1 MSETANLPGS
11 FFGPPT
17 LVELIRHRAEYQPDD
32 LAFGY
37 LVDGDVDMLRMTNR
51 DLDVRARAIASWFQA
66 RGMAGERAMLLFP
79 PGLDFIAAYFGCL
92 YAGVVA
98 VPVYPPRKNRSANR
112 VQIVAQDCEAKV
124 ALTNG
129 EVLARSETQ
138 FRETPYL
145 DSMLWLNTDEIPSEN
160 AESWQ
165 TPDINGDTVA
175 FLQYTSGSTG
185 DPKGVVITHTNLVHN
200 SATIGH
206 AFEHTRSGIGVFWL
220 PTYHD
225 MGLIGGILQPLY
237 VGRPNILMSPM
248 AFLQRPFRW
257 LSAISRYQATTSGGP
272 NFAYELCV
280 KKIKPEQV
288 KQLDLS
294 SWKVAFNGAEPVRPE
309 TMKAFAEKF
318 APAGF
323 NPEAFYP
330 CYGLA
335 EATLLVSG
343 GFVESKATEKYFDS
357 DLLRKG
363 WALEVDAASPKA
375 RCIVGNGS
383 PMPDQAIG
391 IVDPDTERLCV
402 DGEVG
407 EIWIS
412 GPSTTHGYWKKPEAT
427 ANCVRASVMTKDG
440 TEIKPKYHFFR
451 TGDLGFMW
459 DGELY
464 VSGRLKDMIIWHG
477 VNLYPQDI
485 ELTVQNAHALCRADS
500 GALFALEKEGREMLV
515 LVQEV
520 DKKIGGDYSEVIEE
534 IKKKVSKEHELPLDC
549 IYLIRHGAIPKTSSG
564 KIQRN
569 ATRIEFLADRFDPLM
584 AWNALDGKIMS
595 EAEFAEAKAARAAS
609 QSDSAAPKAGKVAA
623 DEHNSEEIK
632 ALIPDLESRQPSYAT
647 PKAFPIAPESL
658 EERLMKRAA
667 REQAA
672 AFQGAQ
678 GQEPM
683 MGAFCDKTDDGN
695 VGSFAG
701 DNAGEH
707 VGKFAGGN
715 ARSATSTAT
724 STTISSGS
732 DDWDDLDD
740 DLEAMVAALGGDGA
754 GMDPVLE
761 ELFEAAKSL
770 NTEGLPE
777 DLRQTKYVLR
787 LFKIIEREVR
797 GIARERAVGMTVNT
811 AITELGMDSLERMEI
826 INILEEDFGGR
837 FPEMVLQDLITARD
851 VAEAVCKHMGNSP
864 RLRAAL
870 CASGP
875 RNVGGELAWNSGSG
889 AENGASGNA
898 TSGNADASASS
909 GSDSVPEEYYVFAK
923 SPEYRQ
929 LRQSIDAVLDAG
941 LRNPYFTTHDG
952 QSNDKTVI
960 NGKEYI
966 HFSSYNYLGLSCHPE
981 VIQRSQNAIQQYGC
995 SASASRL
1002 VSGQK
1007 KIHVELE
1014 RKIADFNGTEDALVF
1029 SAGHHTNES
1038 VLGKLCGKGDL
1049 ILHDSLAHNS
1059 MVMGALL
1066 SGAQRRPFEHDN
1078 WEMVD
1083 DFLKRYRSQYRR
1095 VWIAIEGV
1103 YSMDGDIASIPEFI
1117 EVKKRN
1123 KANLYVDEAHSMGPL
1138 GSRGAGVCD
1147 YFGIDPKE
1155 GDIWM
1160 GTLSKALGSCGGYVS
1175 GQKELIE
1182 YLRYST
1188 PGFVFS
1194 AAISPAA
1201 TGAALGA
1208 IEVLEREPE
1217 RVQRLHENS
1226 ELFLKLAKEAGL
1238 NTGLSKNTPV
1248 IPIIYGNSQLSLY
1261 VSQRLFDRG
1270 INVQPIMYPAVE
1282 EKASRLRFFMTAI
1295 HTEEEIRYTVKA
1307 LVEETENMKKF
1318 LLN

>member
-1 MSETANLPGS
+1 MSKTANLPGS

-17 LVELIRHRAEYQPDD
+17 LVELIRHRAKYQPDD

-37 LVDGDVDMLRMTNR
+37 LVDGDTDMLRMTNL
-51 DLDVRARAIASWFQA
+51 DLDTRSRAIAAWLQEH
-66 RGMAGERAMLLFP
+66 GLTGERAMLLFP

-112 VQIVAQDCEAKV
+112 VQIVAQDCGAKI

-129 EVLARSETQ
+129 EVLGRSEQQ
-138 FRETPYL
+138 FRETPFL
-145 DSMLWLNTDEIPSEN
+145 DSMIWLNTDEVVSEN
-160 AESWQ
+160 AANWSM
-165 TPDINGDTVA
+165 PDINGDTVA

-185 DPKGVVITHTNLVHN
+185 DPKGVVITHTNLMHN

-206 AFEHTRSGIGVFWL
+206 AFEHTRTGIGVFWL

-280 KKIKPEQV
+280 KKVKPEQV

-323 NPEAFYP
+323 NPNAFYP

-343 GFVESKATEKYFDS
+343 GYVEPKATEKYFNGE
-357 DLLRKG
+357 LLRKG
-363 WALEVDAASPKA
+363 WALEVAPNAPKA
-375 RCIVGNGS
+375 RCIVGNGA
-383 PMPDQAIG
+383 PMPDQSVAI
-391 IVDPDTERLCV
+391 VNPDTEKLCV

-407 EIWIS
+407 EIWMS
-412 GPSTTHGYWKKPEAT
+412 GPSTTQGYWKKPEVT
-427 ANCVRASVMTKDG
+427 AHCVRQSVMTKDG
-440 TEIKPKYHFFR
+440 KEIRPDYHFFR

-459 DGELY
+459 GGELY

-485 ELTVQNAHALCRADS
+485 ELTIQNAHELCRADS
-500 GALFALEKEGREMLV
+500 GAVFALEQDGREMLV

-520 DKKIGGDYSEVIEE
+520 DKKVGADYAEVIEE

-569 ATRIEFLADRFDPLM
+569 ATRVEFLADNFDPLA
-584 AWNALDGKIMS
+584 AWNALDGKIML
-595 EAEFAEAKAARAAS
+595 EAEFAELKAARAAAGT
-609 QSDSAAPKAGKVAA
+609 DSAAPKAEKIAA
-623 DEHNSEEIK
+623 EDHDSEEIM
-632 ALIPDLESRQPSYAT
+632 ALIPDLESRQPSFAT
-647 PKAFPIAPESL
+647 PKPYPISPEPL
-658 EERLMKRAA
+658 EERLAKRAA

-672 AFQGAQ
+672 IFQAAQ
-678 GQEPM
+678 GQEAM
-683 MGAFCDKTDDGN
+683 MGAFTGDEDGEARLDAPA
-695 VGSFAG
+695 AG
-701 DNAGEH
+701 
-707 VGKFAGGN
+707 
-715 ARSATSTAT
+715 
-724 STTISSGS
+724 
-732 DDWDDLDD
+732 DDWDDFDD
-740 DLEAMVAALGGDGA
+740 DLESMVAALGGDGA

-761 ELFEAAKSL
+761 ELLEAAKSL

-777 DLRQTKYVLR
+777 ELRQTKYVLR

-797 GIARERAVGMTVNT
+797 SIARERAIGMTVNT

-837 FPEMVLQDLITARD
+837 FPEMVLQDLITVCD
-851 VAEAVCKHMGNSP
+851 VAEAICKFMGDSP
-864 RLRAAL
+864 RLRTLLTSSKVSAA
-870 CASGP
+870 AK
-875 RNVGGELAWNSGSG
+875 
-889 AENGASGNA
+889 NA
-898 TSGNADASASS
+898 GDEVSASS
-909 GSDSVPEEYYVFAK
+909 NVSVEIPEEYYVFAK

-929 LRQSIDAVLDAG
+929 LRQSIDSVLDAG

-966 HFSSYNYLGLSCHPE
+966 HFSSYNYLGLACHPE
-981 VIQRSQNAIQQYGC
+981 VMKASQDAIQQYGC
-995 SASASRL
+995 SSSASRL

-1007 KIHVELE
+1007 KIHLELE
-1014 RKIADFNGTEDALVF
+1014 RKICEFNRTEDSIVF

-1059 MVMGALL
+1059 MVMGSIL

-1083 DFLKRYRSQYRR
+1083 DFLRRYRSHYRK

-1117 EVKKRN
+1117 EVKKRH

-1138 GSRGAGVCD
+1138 GPRGAGVCD
-1147 YFGIDPKE
+1147 YFGIDPNE

-1160 GTLSKALGSCGGYVS
+1160 GTISKALASTGGYVS

-1182 YLRYST
+1182 YLRYTT

-1194 AAISPAA
+1194 GAISPAA
-1201 TGAALGA
+1201 TGAALAA
-1208 IEVLEREPE
+1208 IKVLEREPE
-1217 RVQRLHENS
+1217 RVERLRKNS
-1226 ELFLKLAKEAGL
+1226 ELFLSLAKEAGL

-1270 INVQPIMYPAVE
+1270 INVQPIMHPAVE

-1318 LLN
+1318 LLS